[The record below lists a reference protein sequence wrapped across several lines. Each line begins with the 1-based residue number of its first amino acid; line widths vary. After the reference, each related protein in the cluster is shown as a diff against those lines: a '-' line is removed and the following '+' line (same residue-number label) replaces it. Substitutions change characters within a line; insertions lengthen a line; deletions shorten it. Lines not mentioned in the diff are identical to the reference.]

1 MYFNSLP
8 GLAPEL
14 FHLLPDLQA
23 AGSLLGDGGFAESL
37 KLPKR
42 RLQEYDNVRPL
53 SVDESP
59 SGAGTGVGIGL
70 GAGVGAG
77 VLGGDNEAL
86 SGRGGN
92 ASSSSRIGS
101 GSSRHVLLRASYDGK
116 EVVLKGFIM
125 GEQQQR
131 TGLERELAILSRL
144 RNDSIICPTAV
155 VEDFDT
161 FETSYIQKVAVFIE
175 YPYYKGESI
184 QHLCI
189 LDIDAKAHIEEVKA
203 SY

>member
-1 MYFNSLP
+1 M
-8 GLAPEL
+8 
-14 FHLLPDLQA
+14 LPDLQA

-53 SVDESP
+53 SLDDSP
-59 SGAGTGVGIGL
+59 SPPGAGTGVGVGL
-70 GAGVGAG
+70 GAAI
-77 VLGGDNEAL
+77 LGGDNDVL
-86 SGRGGN
+86 GRGAN
-92 ASSSSRIGS
+92 PSSSPRIGS
-101 GSSRHVLLRASYDGK
+101 RCSRHVLLRASYDGE

-131 TGLERELAILSRL
+131 IGLERELAILSRL

-161 FETSYIQKVAVFIE
+161 FEITSYVQKVAVFIE
-175 YPYYKGESI
+175 YPYYKGE
-184 QHLCI
+184 
-189 LDIDAKAHIEEVKA
+189 
-203 SY
+203 

>member
-1 MYFNSLP
+1 M
-8 GLAPEL
+8 
-14 FHLLPDLQA
+14 LPDLQA

-53 SVDESP
+53 SLDDSP
-59 SGAGTGVGIGL
+59 SPPGVGTGVGVGL
-70 GAGVGAG
+70 GAGMGAAI
-77 VLGGDNEAL
+77 LGGDNDVL
-86 SGRGGN
+86 CRGAN
-92 ASSSSRIGS
+92 PCSSPRIGS
-101 GSSRHVLLRASYDGK
+101 RSSRHVLLRASYDGE

-131 TGLERELAILSRL
+131 IGLERELAILSRL

-161 FETSYIQKVAVFIE
+161 FEITSYVQKVAVFIE
-175 YPYYKGESI
+175 YPYYKGE
-184 QHLCI
+184 
-189 LDIDAKAHIEEVKA
+189 
-203 SY
+203 